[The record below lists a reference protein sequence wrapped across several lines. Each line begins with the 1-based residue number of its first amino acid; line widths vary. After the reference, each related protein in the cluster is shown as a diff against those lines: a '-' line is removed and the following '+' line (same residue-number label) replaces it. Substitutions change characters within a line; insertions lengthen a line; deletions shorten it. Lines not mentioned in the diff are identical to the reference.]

1 MNDFNYSKIYKPY
14 PKLNFLEKMA
24 EKTSTK
30 KFEFYQI
37 TKENKEGDLEIRQ
50 KMLFSNFNK
59 NEMEDIVKK
68 YYFY

>member
-1 MNDFNYSKIYKPY
+1 M
-14 PKLNFLEKMA
+14 NFLEKMA